1 MDRTC
6 LAKVITIGRKS
17 GREHKVVLRLVNYN
31 NKYYASRRD
40 LNSDWIKNILANKE
54 AKIVIDNIIIRCA
67 AKMLDDESARVISS
81 MKYDDHRKE
90 MKRFVIELS
99 PLDIINSSE

>member
-81 MKYDDHRKE
+81 
-90 MKRFVIELS
+90 
-99 PLDIINSSE
+99 